1 MSHILVD
8 LSNTFYRAR
17 FSINGDVD
25 LKLGMA
31 FHITLHSIKKA
42 WEDFDGS
49 HVVVFLEGRSW
60 RKDFY
65 PEAEYKA
72 NRSESSNV
80 NWDNFHKVS
89 EEFKAIRVAYEAIR
103 KGESSPV
110 DDFFFMVRP
119 LEATLNPN
127 DLEGLRQRVR
137 DRLEISLD
145 ELIRETF

>member
-1 MSHILVD
+1 MTSSHTLLGVSTTATPTEIKAAYH
-8 LSNTFYRAR
+8 TK
-17 FSINGDVD
+17 
-25 LKLGMA
+25 LKEFPA
-31 FHITLHSIKKA
+31 HS
-42 WEDFDGS
+42 
-49 HVVVFLEGRSW
+49 H
-60 RKDFY
+60 
-65 PEAEYKA
+65 PT
-72 NRSESSNV
+72 
-80 NWDNFHKVS
+80 
-89 EEFKAIRVAYEAIR
+89 EFKAIRSAYEAIR

>member
-1 MSHILVD
+1 MPRRGIALRVWMINSPTHKNLAMTSSHDRLGVSPTATPVEIKAAYH
-8 LSNTFYRAR
+8 TK
-17 FSINGDVD
+17 
-25 LKLGMA
+25 LKEFPA
-31 FHITLHSIKKA
+31 HS
-42 WEDFDGS
+42 
-49 HVVVFLEGRSW
+49 H
-60 RKDFY
+60 
-65 PEAEYKA
+65 P
-72 NRSESSNV
+72 
-80 NWDNFHKVS
+80 

>member
-1 MSHILVD
+1 MYIIQ
-8 LSNTFYRAR
+8 TR
-17 FSINGDVD
+17 
-25 LKLGMA
+25 
-31 FHITLHSIKKA
+31 
-42 WEDFDGS
+42 
-49 HVVVFLEGRSW
+49 
-60 RKDFY
+60 
-65 PEAEYKA
+65 
-72 NRSESSNV
+72 
-80 NWDNFHKVS
+80 KVS
-89 EEFKAIRVAYEAIR
+89 PLRGETLRVWITNSKIHKNLAMTSSHNRLGVSPTATPVEIKAAYHAKLKEFPAHSHPEEFKAIRVAYEAIR